1 MKIFENKYKVNYN
14 TAACGLASG
23 SADFLPVG
31 SHDDGRLLAS
41 SLERARR
48 NLARNA
54 AAQPPAP
61 QPEAP
66 LPEKPEREPEREPE
80 KKPERKTERKTERKS
95 AAPKAKRSRGNKRPP
110 VILACVTGLL
120 LSAVLLLA
128 MCGAYGA
135 YCFAKGLPG
144 DASAHASTMIYC
156 CSVLFGCFWASALV
170 KRKTLKPV
178 IFIGGMHWLLSL
190 IVSSQ
195 LFELA
200 EFKISMIVL
209 KLVITAVAAGLGYL
223 LAFIPYLINRAVK
236 KQRQKEMERRA
247 RRNRQENL

>member
-1 MKIFENKYKVNYN
+1 MKIFGNKYKVNYN
-14 TAACGLASG
+14 TAACSLASG

-31 SHDDGRLLAS
+31 NRDDERLLAS

-54 AAQPPAP
+54 AAQ
-61 QPEAP
+61 QPEAS
-66 LPEKPEREPEREPE
+66 LPEKPEYEPEREPE
-80 KKPERKTERKTERKS
+80 KKPERKPKRKFERKTEHKS

-135 YCFAKGLPG
+135 YCFTKDLPG
-144 DASAHASTMIYC
+144 DASVHASTMIYC

-178 IFIGGMHWLLSL
+178 IFIGGIHWLLSL

-200 EFKISMIVL
+200 EFKVSMIML
-209 KLVITAVAAGLGYL
+209 KLVITAVSSSLGYL